1 MEGSRLQLLLAIEKL
16 KTAHLILS
24 TLPPT
29 HDVVQKCEIDKFA
42 QTVSAFIELTEN
54 TATVKEQ

>member
-24 TLPPT
+24 TVLYPPPMMPC
-29 HDVVQKCEIDKFA
+29 KR
-42 QTVSAFIELTEN
+42 
-54 TATVKEQ
+54 VK